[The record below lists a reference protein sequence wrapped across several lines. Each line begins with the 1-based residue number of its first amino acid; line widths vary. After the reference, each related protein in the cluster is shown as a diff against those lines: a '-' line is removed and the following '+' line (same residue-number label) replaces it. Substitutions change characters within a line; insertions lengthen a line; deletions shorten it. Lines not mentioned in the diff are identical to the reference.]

1 MIDIRNLTY
10 HYPEAERP
18 ALDDVTLHVGE
29 GEFVVIAGPS
39 GCGKSTLALAIG
51 GYLHHQFE
59 GELLGAVRV
68 AGLDVREH
76 SLFEVADVVGLV
88 QQNPE
93 NQFCTLTVRDEV
105 AFGLENRCL
114 PPDLIASLCDE
125 ALDIVGA
132 AHLADRDLATLSGGE
147 KQKVAVAS
155 MVAARPR
162 VLVFDEPTSN
172 LDPTATRRIFEVLD
186 AVRRRSGVTI
196 VVIEHKVDGLR
207 PFAPRFIR
215 MEGGR
220 IVADEAAL
228 PPAAPL
234 PARDP
239 VPAGEPL
246 ARVEGL
252 SVQYD
257 GTRALDAVSATFAAG
272 QLVALMGDNG
282 SGKSTLLRALMGLV
296 PPSDGVVTVFGRATA
311 AGGARS
317 RRPKAPSSR
326 THMRDLDELDKAP
339 RSAMAHYAQNDVPRH
354 PVSDPPLSA
363 SSAESASPPF
373 SVSELARDAGFLFQ
387 NPDHQLLG
395 DTVWDDATLL
405 ARNLGRLDA
414 VAPHAEVLLDDA
426 GLAARRDDNP
436 FRLSYGQK
444 RRLNVI
450 AATAHGPRL
459 VLADEVLIGQDP
471 ANAAR
476 LMERLRAMAD
486 AGACV
491 VLALHDPQV
500 ALAYADRLLFLRDGR
515 VLVDDAPDAALER
528 LVAMGYSAYVESEGS
543 AATPLEPHETPAPPP
558 PQESEAI
565 PASEWRDAGAEPPAA
580 PGLAGLHPLL
590 KLGWLVAISAAAF
603 ALRAPAHV
611 AALLGLVVLTAL
623 LGGVDFRR
631 GRMLAL
637 MVWSAVFLLL
647 LQALFYRQGEPLLFL
662 WPSDGGRWPVT
673 DAGLAR
679 GVRIA
684 ARFLVIV
691 LSSQA
696 FVISTDPGA
705 LAYALMR
712 AGLPYRFGF
721 ALVTALRLVPI
732 FRTEAATVYQAQLVR
747 GVRYDARR
755 GRIGHAAH
763 RAFALL
769 RQFMLPLIVS
779 ALRKVDALAVSMEG
793 RQFGRYPRRTYLRR
807 AVWRLADSAGA
818 FVLATFVLVVILL
831 AITSVG

>member
-10 HYPEAERP
+10 RYADAERP
-18 ALDDVTLHVGE
+18 ALDDVTLHVAE
-29 GEFVVIAGPS
+29 GEFVVVAGPS

-51 GYLHHQFE
+51 GYLHHQGE
-59 GELLGAVRV
+59 GELRGTVRV
-68 AGLDVREH
+68 AGLDVGER

-114 PPDLIASLCDE
+114 PPSTVASLCDE

-162 VLVFDEPTSN
+162 ALVFDEPTSN
-172 LDPTATRRIFEVLD
+172 LDPTATRRIFDVLD
-186 AVRRRSGVTI
+186 AVRRRSGITI
-196 VVIEHKVDGLR
+196 IVIEHKLDGLR
-207 PFAPRFIR
+207 PFAPRLIR

-220 IVADEAAL
+220 IVADEADL
-228 PPAAPL
+228 PPAVPL
-234 PARDP
+234 PAREP
-239 VPAGEPL
+239 APAGESL

-252 SVQYD
+252 CVEYG
-257 GTRALDAVSATFAAG
+257 GTLALEGISATFAAG
-272 QLVALMGDNG
+272 HLVALMGDNG
-282 SGKSTLLRALMGLV
+282 SGKSTLLRSLMGLV
-296 PPSDGVVTVFGRATA
+296 PPARGGGTVLGRRIA
-311 AGGARS
+311 AGGG
-317 RRPKAPSSR
+317 RRGRRCEVTPPEGPPATAPER
-326 THMRDLDELDKAP
+326 TEPPAGGPSGGGTGDP
-339 RSAMAHYAQNDVPRH
+339 RSVP
-354 PVSDPPLSA
+354 DAACAPL
-363 SSAESASPPF
+363 

-405 ARNLGRLDA
+405 ARNLGCLDA
-414 VAPHAEVLLDDA
+414 VAPRAEALLDAA
-426 GLAARRDDNP
+426 GLADRHDDHP

-450 AATAHGPRL
+450 AATAHTPRL

-476 LMERLRAMAD
+476 LMGRLRAMAD

-491 VLALHDPQV
+491 ILALHDPRV
-500 ALAYADRLLFLRDGR
+500 ALAYADRVLFLRDGR
-515 VLVDDAPDAALER
+515 VLVDDAPTSALEQ
-528 LVAMGYSAYVESEGS
+528 LASLGYAAYAQPEGGAGAS
-543 AATPLEPHETPAPPP
+543 PEQRATPGPQPPP
-558 PQESEAI
+558 KPEAI
-565 PASEWRDAGAEPPAA
+565 PASEWRDPDAEPPSAS
-580 PGLAGLHPLL
+580 GIAGLHPLL
-590 KLGWLVAISAAAF
+590 KLGWLVMVSAAAF

-611 AALLGLVVLTAL
+611 ATLLGLVVLVAL
-623 LGGVDFRR
+623 IGGVDLRR
-631 GRMLAL
+631 GRLIGL
-637 MVWSAVFLLL
+637 MVWSAAFLLL

-662 WPSDGGRWPVT
+662 WPSDGGWCPVT

-679 GVRIA
+679 GVRVA

-712 AGLPYRFGF
+712 AGLPYRYGF

-732 FRTEAATVYQAQLVR
+732 FRAEATTVYQAQLVR
-747 GVRYDARR
+747 GVRYDAHR
-755 GRIGHAAH
+755 GRMGYAAR
-763 RAFALL
+763 RALVLL

-807 AVWRLADSAGA
+807 AAWRLADSAGA
-818 FVLATFVLVVILL
+818 VALVIFACIVTWL
-831 AITSVG
+831 AITS